1 MRAMQVTS
9 RAALAALALLAI
21 HPAWAQQPSPVIVRG
36 LSPATPRPMEPV
48 NLRLTINNCE
58 TSTEGITLNQD
69 SLGFRVI
76 VTSVPIICP
85 ATRPP
90 DSYNDIE
97 VMIGAFPA
105 GTYSVRVSALSMG
118 SPPIPLMPEQTLTF
132 HVAAPVEAALVPPPS
147 RPLTD
152 YSGAWWN
159 PEESGWGVSL
169 HQSASRQMFVAFYIY
184 DSAGLPVWYVAPSGT
199 WSKGTR
205 WTGTLYRTSGPR
217 FIGFTF
223 DPLAVTRIPV
233 GTLSFDFAPNTF
245 LAVRTFGNATMF
257 YTIDGVTASKTI
269 QKFVF

>member
-21 HPAWAQQPSPVIVRG
+21 HPAWAQAPSPVIVRG

-58 TSTEGITLNQD
+58 TSPESISVDQD
-69 SLGFRVI
+69 TSGFRVI
-76 VTSVPIICP
+76 VTQVPVICP

-97 VMIGAFPA
+97 VMIGAFPE
-105 GTYSVRVSALSMG
+105 GSYSVTVRALSNG
-118 SPPIPLMPEQTLTF
+118 SPPNELIPSQTLAF
-132 HVAAPVEAALVPPPS
+132 RVVAPVEAAQVPPPS

-159 PEESGWGVSL
+159 PEESGWGLSL
-169 HQSASRQMFVAFYIY
+169 HQSPSRQMFVAFYIY

-199 WSKGTR
+199 WSNGTR
-205 WTGTLYRTSGPR
+205 WTGTLYRTGGPR
-217 FIGFTF
+217 FIGSSF
-223 DPLAVTRIPV
+223 DPLAVTRVPV
-233 GTLSFDFAPNTF
+233 GTLSFEFAPNT
-245 LAVRTFGNATMF
+245 LPTVRTFGRATMF
-257 YTIDGVTASKTI
+257 YSIDGVTASKAI
-269 QKFVF
+269 QKFVY